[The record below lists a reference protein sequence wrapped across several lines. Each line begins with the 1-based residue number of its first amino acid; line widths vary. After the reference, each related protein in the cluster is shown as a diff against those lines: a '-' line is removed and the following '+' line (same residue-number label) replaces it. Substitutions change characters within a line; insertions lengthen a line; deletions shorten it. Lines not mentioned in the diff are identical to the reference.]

1 MFLLHPSPP
10 PHEFSFTL
18 PLHPLVNSEHAATP
32 ADDIFLH
39 GHLLP
44 STIST
49 TAEDKNKNKNK
60 KAFDAAQFLKKK
72 YDSMVEPLLF
82 FFNKDKESKR
92 GEVKKK
98 RTAHSSVPA
107 SARTSPVNSGRL
119 AGTPTVSFSSSDKSS
134 MEELQSAIQAAIAH
148 CKNSIAEKGCREV

>member
-1 MFLLHPSPP
+1 MPSALSAFLGLESWRKR
-10 PHEFSFTL
+10 SR
-18 PLHPLVNSEHAATP
+18 
-32 ADDIFLH
+32 
-39 GHLLP
+39 
-44 STIST
+44 T

-60 KAFDAAQFLKKK
+60 KAFDAAQFLRKK
-72 YDSMVEPLLF
+72 YASMVEPLLF

-92 GEVKKK
+92 GVTPRRYSFSGHSGYIFAKEKWKKK